1 MVRTLTVACM
11 AAAILTCG
19 TAPTEPRAGESRE
32 FDGLEFVWVPTGG
45 FLMGSTSSEAM
56 DHEQPVTQVRISQ
69 GFWPAKY
76 EVTQDQWQAV
86 MGTNPS
92 LFSGCGRCPV
102 EQVSWNEAQAFVGT
116 LNERAGGSRYR
127 MPTEAEWEY
136 AARAGTAGARYGN
149 LDAIAWYGRNSGRR
163 TQPVGQKA
171 PNAWGLHDMLGNV
184 WEWVQD
190 RSGSHP
196 GAEVTDPQGSGVGS
210 SRVYKGG
217 SWRNLE
223 GGCRAASRT
232 GYHPSYRIGLLG
244 FRVLRIAS

>member
-1 MVRTLTVACM
+1 
-11 AAAILTCG
+11 
-19 TAPTEPRAGESRE
+19 
-32 FDGLEFVWVPTGG
+32 
-45 FLMGSTSSEAM
+45 
-56 DHEQPVTQVRISQ
+56 
-69 GFWPAKY
+69 
-76 EVTQDQWQAV
+76 
-86 MGTNPS
+86 
-92 LFSGCGRCPV
+92 
-102 EQVSWNEAQAFVGT
+102 
-116 LNERAGGSRYR
+116 

-136 AARAGTAGARYGN
+136 AARAGTAGDRYGN

-196 GAEVTDPQGSGVGS
+196 GGKVTDPRGSGVGS

-232 GYHPSYRIGLLG
+232 NYHPSYRVGLLG